1 VPDDEEVLKMIQ
13 IAIPYEALQTLCEKY
28 HVRKLSLFGSVLRAD
43 FRPDSDVDVLVEFE
57 PEARIG
63 YFELFDVQQDLAA
76 LLGRKVDLLTPGA
89 LSRYFRQRVL
99 DTAEV
104 VYERN

>member
-1 VPDDEEVLKMIQ
+1 MIQ
-13 IAIPYEALQTLCEKY
+13 IAIPYEAVQALCGKY
-28 HVRKLSLFGSVLRAD
+28 HIRKLSLFGSVLRAD

-76 LLGRKVDLLTPGA
+76 LLGREVDLLTPGA

>member
-1 VPDDEEVLKMIQ
+1 MIQ
-13 IAIPYEALQTLCEKY
+13 IAIPYEAVQALCEKY
-28 HVRKLSLFGSVLRAD
+28 HIRKLSLFGSVLRAD

-76 LLGRKVDLLTPGA
+76 LLGREVDLLTPGA

-99 DTAEV
+99 ATAEV

>member
-1 VPDDEEVLKMIQ
+1 MAHVPVNQAK
-13 IAIPYEALQTLCEKY
+13 IAEFCRQHHI
-28 HVRKLSLFGSVLRAD
+28 RRLSLFGSVLRED

-76 LLGRKVDLLTPGA
+76 LLGREVDLLTPGA

-99 DTAEV
+99 ATAEV